1 MTQEERDILRDQ
13 ILNEITVLLKSIRTL
28 TGLMDTEEV
37 QSDANDWFTTKE
49 SNTSKEINE
58 MALEN
63 AKRRIVMLRTVV
75 ARIDSP
81 DYGICIR
88 CKKPIPFARLKAMPT
103 ATRCLSCG

>member
-1 MTQEERDILRDQ
+1 MTQEERDILKTQ
-13 ILNEITVLLKSIRTL
+13 ILNEINVLLRSIRTL

-58 MALEN
+58 MALEK
-63 AKRRIVMLRTVV
+63 AKRKMVELRKVFS
-75 ARIDSP
+75 RIDSP
-81 DYGICIR
+81 DYGICVKCR
-88 CKKPIPFARLKAMPT
+88 KPIPFERLKAMPT